1 MTKIWLKTGVIATIL
16 IGINI
21 PIVANAA
28 FLDYLFNPFKPIQDL
43 IGNNNDIV
51 NQTNTTINTTTN
63 SNNIINSNNT
73 TNTNTNNITSN
84 KPLPQPTIIQPTPQL
99 VIKYPVAQTIYQTLP
114 APIIYQ
120 PAPQTIIQYPVAQT
134 YYAPLPQPITYQTRY
149 YDNTPYNY
157 NNYSYNNTLTASCSA
172 NLTSINLGE
181 SVTWTAYT
189 YGGNGSYTY
198 SWNGNDNLY
207 YNNSYSNWISAR
219 YANTGTKYVTLTVY
233 SGNQT
238 VTQLC
243 NNQVFVHN
251 YIASNVNYSTYSAP
265 TKKVAQVQTA
275 QVSTDNTT
283 CGPTISS
290 ISITSGKDTITKTC
304 VNNIATV
311 LPSQTEIPW
320 GLISIIIII
329 ILAFSLVYAIAKKS

>member
-1 MTKIWLKTGVIATIL
+1 MTKNQKIWLKTGVIATIL
-16 IGINI
+16 IGISI
-21 PIVANAA
+21 PSFANAA

-43 IGNNNDIV
+43 IGNNNDTV

-63 SNNIINSNNT
+63 SNNTVSSNNITNTNSNNVT
-73 TNTNTNNITSN
+73 T
-84 KPLPQPTIIQPTPQL
+84 IQPTPQP
-99 VIKYPVAQTIYQTLP
+99 IINYPVTQTIYKTLP

-120 PAPQTIIQYPVAQT
+120 PASQTIIQYPVAQT
-134 YYAPLPQPITYQTRY
+134 YYAPLPQPITYQPSY
-149 YDNTPYNY
+149 Y

-181 SVTWTAYT
+181 SVTWTAYA

-198 SWNGNDNLY
+198 SWNGNDSLY
-207 YNNSYSNWISAR
+207 YNNSSSNWISAR

-251 YIASNVNYSTYSAP
+251 PVASNANYNSYSAP
-265 TKKVAQVQTA
+265 TKKVASVSKVQTVQA
-275 QVSTDNTT
+275 SNDTS

-304 VNNIATV
+304 ANNIAPV

-329 ILAFSLVYAIAKKS
+329 ILAFFLVYVIAKKS